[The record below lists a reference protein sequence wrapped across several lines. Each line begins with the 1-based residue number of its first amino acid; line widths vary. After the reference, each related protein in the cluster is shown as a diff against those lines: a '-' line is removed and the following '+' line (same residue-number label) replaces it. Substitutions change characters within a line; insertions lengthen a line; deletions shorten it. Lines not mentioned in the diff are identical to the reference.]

1 MFFVIL
7 FSTIT
12 FAGMPDQ
19 SSGKE
24 NKISENDKVEE
35 VNKNQKEAA
44 GMPDMEGH
52 GSVTAELEGVGGGG
66 LIIEEVFAI
75 STFPVFVYKTQ
86 PSGPLCLW
94 QCFWPQWQSGHPKS
108 DQLTHDLLLLS
119 DFVLRN

>member
-44 GMPDMEGH
+44 GLPEMEGH

-75 STFPVFVYKTQ
+75 STFPVFVYKTP

>member
-44 GMPDMEGH
+44 GLPDMEGH

-66 LIIEEVFAI
+66 LIMNI
-75 STFPVFVYKTQ
+75 TGFP
-86 PSGPLCLW
+86 
-94 QCFWPQWQSGHPKS
+94 
-108 DQLTHDLLLLS
+108 LS
-119 DFVLRN
+119 RVSK